1 MTFGH
6 LQDVVVK
13 ERCWLVSVLQNRS
26 IVMRLTPVF
35 VGVKSSE
42 IVVHDILSQLTAL
55 RLGAESSKQDIS

>member
-1 MTFGH
+1 
-6 LQDVVVK
+6 
-13 ERCWLVSVLQNRS
+13 
-26 IVMRLTPVF
+26 MRLTPVF